1 VIFPRA
7 TLEGIRSGAVTVAFR
22 RWRTAAVRPG
32 TRLRTGLG
40 VVRIDE
46 VEVVDS
52 VTEQDARDA
61 GFPSRAAL
69 LDSLRGGQD
78 RELYRIRLGFGGA
91 DPRAALRES
100 DELSPP
106 ELAGLKQTLDRIDA
120 RSRRGPWTRQV
131 LELIERRPGTVAREL
146 AAELGRETQ
155 PFKADVRR
163 LKELGLTESLDIGY
177 RLSPRGA
184 RVLGYLRSL

>member
-1 VIFPRA
+1 MIFPRA

-22 RWRTAAVRPG
+22 RWRTPAVRPG